1 MRSAAR
7 EAASLTL
14 RGLAKRFDDGHLAV
28 SEMNLHV
35 EPGEMIALLGPS
47 GCGKTTTLRM
57 IAGFLTASAGDIL
70 LDGTSILGVPAYRR
84 DMGIVFQSYALF
96 PHLTV
101 AKNVRFG
108 LEMRR
113 LPETAAAA
121 RVAEMLRLV
130 KLEAFAERLPRHLS
144 GGQQQRVALARALA
158 IHPRLLL
165 LDEPLSNLDAALR
178 QDMAREIRILQR
190 DGGITALVVTH
201 DQGEAMAMAD
211 RLVVMRDGRVE
222 QIGRQEDLYERPATP
237 FVAGFIGQSNLVA
250 GRLADGR
257 DLLIE
262 GGSRIALAGRYH
274 PDGIA
279 CLAIRPETIRLAAP
293 GSADAR
299 TDGTVKLCTYL
310 GAVIE
315 HVVRLDSGSD
325 VIVRGPGLGP
335 EAARRWAPDDR
346 VSLTWSAAAER
357 LFDEA
362 DRAAPNITE
371 AEPAPIEGGNAQW
384 AETS

>member
-1 MRSAAR
+1 VSAVAC

-14 RGLAKRFDDGHLAV
+14 RALSKRFDDGHLAV
-28 SEMNLHV
+28 SDMDLHV

-70 LDGTSILGVPAYRR
+70 LDGASILDVPAHRR

-101 AKNVRFG
+101 ARNVRFG

-113 LPETAAAA
+113 MPAAAAA
-121 RVAEMLRLV
+121 RRVDEMLRLV
-130 KLEAFAERLPRHLS
+130 KLEDFAERLPRNLS

-158 IHPRLLL
+158 IHPKLLL

-201 DQGEAMAMAD
+201 DQGEAMAMDD
-211 RLVVMRDGRVE
+211 RLVVMRDGKVE

-237 FVAGFIGQSNLVA
+237 FVAGFIGRSNLIS
-250 GRLADGR
+250 GRLDGAG

-262 GGSRIALAGRYH
+262 NGGRVALAGRYH
-274 PDGIA
+274 HEGTS
-279 CLAIRPETIRLAAP
+279 CLAVRPESIRLTPP
-293 GSADAR
+293 GSTDAR
-299 TDGTVKLCTYL
+299 TQGTVKLCTYL
-310 GAVIE
+310 GAVLE
-315 HVVRLDSGSD
+315 HVVRLDSGRD
-325 VIVRGPGLGP
+325 LIVRSPGLGP
-335 EAARRWAPDDR
+335 QAAQRWAPDER
-346 VSLTWSAAAER
+346 VSLIWSAAAER
-357 LFDEA
+357 VFDYRDQA
-362 DRAAPNITE
+362 VPSVA
-371 AEPAPIEGGNAQW
+371 AEPAMNEGGNEEWAQ
-384 AETS
+384 TL